1 VLYTFKPI
9 VSPPDAGPDQIVC
22 SGDSVQIGVPPLPG
36 DAYSYTWFPAT
47 GLSNTAV
54 SNPKVRLTN
63 DLPTPVTYTYF
74 VTKDSSVNENLC
86 AYSDAMQITVLGK
99 AAQAG
104 ADLTVCSGEKRIL
117 YSLPQSGY
125 QYSWRPA
132 TGLSNA
138 DIYNPEIKLQNYTN
152 QPVTYQYILRATHS
166 TSGCA
171 TEDTLNVTVLPQV
184 ARAGPD
190 IEFCTGESRQLG
202 GLSLPNHTYRWQ
214 PATGLSNANIANPT
228 ITLNH
233 TGSSPQTFTYIL
245 QASAAGGCTDTDTV
259 SVTVLPPLAQP
270 VISGP
275 KSVCPNVTNVMYRV
289 TNMQPSN
296 SYRWDV
302 SGGTIKSGQGSSQVE
317 VDWGPT
323 NAAAKIIVTSSNSAD
338 CIESSSSLLVNINV
352 VLTTEKPVSVQH
364 PDTLCMSAATGIVY
378 EVPNTTGS
386 VYTWGVSG
394 NGTITNGQGTNRI
407 IVNWLAAGSSKV
419 WVNEQSTT
427 SSNIC
432 FGTSDTLD
440 ILIAP
445 MPQATFQVTGN
456 SNVCAGTSQ
465 NYRIEGYPGSAF
477 IWKVTGGTIISQQEN
492 TLTVNWQP
500 AGSGTVTVQEVTQFG
515 CEGKVVETKVA
526 VLPVPTPQLI
536 SQDVAICPQR
546 YTGLTYQVAGLPGS
560 GFSWRITNGQ
570 IIASTADSST
580 ITVNWDPGN
589 LSDTQLVVTETSVQ
603 NCSAALTVP
612 LLYDAS
618 TIVLKS
624 VSVQPEDERNIIVRF
639 NIANAPSLVNQFT
652 ISKRALFPEYGDW
665 NIAGTVTTL
674 DSFFVDKNLSTDDQ
688 SYEYKIEGNNLCGIP
703 LEAGL
708 HHSILLNVTGNEEK
722 ELTEMS
728 WNSYTGWES
737 GVKTYEIWRKLDDEA
752 EYSLY
757 TTLNSNQ
764 LSYAASNAKEGFIH
778 CYRIRAIE
786 NSGFKSNSWSNEVCI
801 EYVHPLF
808 IPNVITPNG
817 DKKNDFWVIENLEL
831 YPQHQVFIYNRS
843 GKEIYR
849 TNAYRQDWNSEGLTN
864 GMYYYLIRTRRNN
877 QSFKGW
883 LHVIR

>member
-1 VLYTFKPI
+1 
-9 VSPPDAGPDQIVC
+9 
-22 SGDSVQIGVPPLPG
+22 
-36 DAYSYTWFPAT
+36 
-47 GLSNTAV
+47 
-54 SNPKVRLTN
+54 
-63 DLPTPVTYTYF
+63 
-74 VTKDSSVNENLC
+74 
-86 AYSDAMQITVLGK
+86 
-99 AAQAG
+99 
-104 ADLTVCSGEKRIL
+104 
-117 YSLPQSGY
+117 
-125 QYSWRPA
+125 
-132 TGLSNA
+132 
-138 DIYNPEIKLQNYTN
+138 
-152 QPVTYQYILRATHS
+152 
-166 TSGCA
+166 
-171 TEDTLNVTVLPQV
+171 
-184 ARAGPD
+184 
-190 IEFCTGESRQLG
+190 
-202 GLSLPNHTYRWQ
+202 
-214 PATGLSNANIANPT
+214 
-228 ITLNH
+228 
-233 TGSSPQTFTYIL
+233 L

-289 TNMQPSN
+289 TNTQPSN

-317 VDWGPT
+317 VNWGPT

-456 SNVCAGTSQ
+456 SNVCAGTSH

-500 AGSGTVTVQEVTQFG
+500 AGSGAVTVQEVTQFG

-526 VLPVPTPQLI
+526 VLPVPAPRLI
-536 SQDVAICPQR
+536 SQDIAICPQR
-546 YTGLTYQVAGLPGS
+546 YTSLTYQVTGLPGS

-580 ITVNWDPGN
+580 VTVNWNPAN
-589 LSDTQLVVTETSVQ
+589 LSDTRLVVTETSVQ